1 MLNSTREKEKRRER
15 KGEEGI
21 IDGGRSV
28 ECLIYAEKEK
38 GEEKSAKKF
47 FAGSPFPWHETA
59 DLDFTSPSS
68 QNIRG
73 RN

>member
-47 FAGSPFPWHETA
+47 FAGA
-59 DLDFTSPSS
+59 RD
-68 QNIRG
+68 G
-73 RN
+73 

>member
-28 ECLIYAEKEK
+28 ECLIYAEKE

-47 FAGSPFPWHETA
+47 FSGAPFSLA
-59 DLDFTSPSS
+59 RD
-68 QNIRG
+68 G
-73 RN
+73 

>member
-47 FAGSPFPWHETA
+47 FAGSPFSLA
-59 DLDFTSPSS
+59 RD
-68 QNIRG
+68 G
-73 RN
+73 